1 MAAFKMFKKILFFS
15 PGQIF
20 RYKSKKYRRLYYF
33 ISRYLHLITYL
44 RRCYKVNYSSENYI
58 DENKGYLIL
67 NNLNIPD
74 SFFSNINSIISKIN
88 LEEKIIK
95 NEKSII
101 TLNKNKFDSNSIVFK
116 TITSKN
122 ILYPIIKYLKCI
134 PLLTYLAIWYSP
146 NNKKINQSSQ
156 FLHLDHEDYKQIK
169 GFIFLKD
176 INEDCGPLV
185 IIDKRNSEKIQ
196 NQLNYRMTEE
206 NKRIDDNILKNY
218 KKITLTGKK
227 GTVVLLDTSSCLHF
241 GSRKASNSR
250 LVLSFQFIT
259 PFAFVLPWFWYF
271 SKKIKI
277 VKNFSKES
285 DLVLKIIGK
294 KI

>member
-1 MAAFKMFKKILFFS
+1 MFKKILLFS

-20 RYKSKKYRRLYYF
+20 RYKSRRNRKIYYY
-33 ISRYLHLITYL
+33 ISRFFHLITYFK
-44 RRCYKVNYSSENYI
+44 RCYKINYFTDNHI

-67 NNLNIPD
+67 NDLNIPD
-74 SFFSNINSIISKIN
+74 SFFTNVNSIINKIN
-88 LEEKIIK
+88 LKKKILE
-95 NEKSII
+95 NDKSII
-101 TLNKNKFDSNSIVFK
+101 TLNKNNFDSDSIVFK

-122 ILYPIIKYLKCI
+122 ILHPVINYLKCV
-134 PLLTYLAIWYSP
+134 PLLSYLAIWYSP
-146 NNKKINQSSQ
+146 NNKHINDSSQ
-156 FLHLDHEDYKQIK
+156 LLHLDHEDYKQIK
-169 GFIFLKD
+169 GFIFL
-176 INEDCGPLV
+176 EDVNDNSGPLI
-185 IIDKRNSEKIQ
+185 IIDKKNSEKIQ
-196 NQLNYRMTEE
+196 NQLKYKMTEKQ
-206 NKRIDDNILKNY
+206 KRIDDEILKDY
-218 KKITLTGKK
+218 KKISLTGKK

-271 SKKIKI
+271 SKKIRI
-277 VKNFSKES
+277 VKSITNES